1 MPVSRISRKRV
12 VVTLPASAY
21 QQIAFLAKKKETTP
35 TGYVR
40 HISPAAFASRA
51 HICDGKISLFCFF
64 YLSYLFINLVL

>member
-35 TGYVR
+35 TGYAR
-40 HISPAAFASRA
+40 HIVLRHLEEKNLPIYSF
-51 HICDGKISLFCFF
+51 GSLPD
-64 YLSYLFINLVL
+64 NRGRP

>member
-40 HISPAAFASRA
+40 HIVLR
-51 HICDGKISLFCFF
+51 HSLP
-64 YLSYLFINLVL
+64 